1 MLKLMPIVYV
11 SEMSRSLDFY
21 LALGLT
27 ADHLQRDGVWSSLKA
42 GDAALGLHLLDPLPP
57 MGEVDRVAL
66 ALVSEEP
73 LETLAAQLEAQG
85 IAPARGIR
93 DEPFGRSLL
102 LRDPDG
108 LLIQVNQHAH

>member
-11 SEMSRSLDFY
+11 SQMARSLDFY
-21 LALGLT
+21 LALGLQP
-27 ADHLQRDGVWSSLKA
+27 DYLQRDGVWSSLKA
-42 GDAALGLHLLDPLPP
+42 GDAALGLHTLEPLPP
-57 MGEVDRVAL
+57 LQETDRVAL
-66 ALVSEEP
+66 ALVSEGP
-73 LETLAAQLEAQG
+73 LEALVERLAAQN

-93 DEPFGRSLL
+93 DESFGRSLV

>member
-11 SEMSRSLDFY
+11 SDMSRSLDFY

-27 ADHLQRDGVWSSLKA
+27 ADYLQRDGVWSSLKA

-57 MGEVDRVAL
+57 MREVDRVAL
-66 ALVSEEP
+66 ALVSEAP
-73 LETLAAQLEAQG
+73 LETLVARLDEQG

-108 LLIQVNQHAH
+108 LAIQVNEHAH

>member
-21 LALGLT
+21 LALGLQP
-27 ADHLQRDGVWSSLKA
+27 DYLQRDGVWSSLKA
-42 GDAALGLHLLDPLPP
+42 GDASLGLHVLDPLPP
-57 MGEVDRVAL
+57 MQEADRVAL

-73 LETLAAQLEAQG
+73 LEALEARLDEKG

-93 DEPFGRSLL
+93 NEPFGRSLV

-108 LLIQVNQHAH
+108 LVIQVNEHAH